1 MLRKKSKVV
10 LASSRTGNSSLAAL
24 VVTRRLLGVAGLAI
38 CFLSASGQVLT
49 PLPTPP
55 SGSPEVAPGQTASP
69 VGSASSNWAKPAPPL
84 PGDPISLT
92 QTPSNSGPNTG
103 APLLLTLRDALQRA
117 KANNPQLQAAFTAYQ
132 IAHED
137 TKQARAGFL
146 PAVTYSNEY
155 LYTEGNRTPSG
166 RFIANNAVHEYVS
179 QGNAHEVLG
188 FAQISEYRRTLSQ
201 ETVARARA
209 EVAARGLVATVVQSY
224 YALVVAERKYAGAG
238 QAGAESQRLFQIT
251 RQLEQAGEVA
261 HSDVI
266 KAQLQLQT
274 GQQALL
280 ENQLTV
286 QRARAQLALL
296 LFADFNQ
303 NFSVVDDLRLS
314 EPLPPFA
321 EVEQQAKLSNPDLR
335 VAFAGVAEAT
345 QASAAARAAYL
356 PVLTLDYFYGIDATH
371 FAVRTAGV
379 PNLGYSAQAALN
391 IPVWNWGIT
400 HSKIVQSNLRGQQA
414 RLELTFAQRKL
425 LADLQSSY
433 GEAQTARRQVDLLR
447 STADLAAESLRLTTL
462 RYKAGEATVLEVVD
476 AQNTL
481 IQARNSYDE
490 GESRYRLA
498 LANLQT
504 LTGTY

>member
-1 MLRKKSKVV
+1 MLSNEIKVV
-10 LASSRTGNSSLAAL
+10 PASAHTANFCLSAFAAA
-24 VVTRRLLGVAGLAI
+24 RLLTGVAVIAASLVT
-38 CFLSASGQVLT
+38 ASGQTLI
-49 PLPTPP
+49 PTLNRA
-55 SGSPEVAPGQTASP
+55 SDSPEVALLQTTSP
-69 VGSASSNWAKPAPPL
+69 TMDSPSSTPATPVQPPPL
-84 PGDPISLT
+84 P
-92 QTPSNSGPNTG
+92 PSQAGPDSGANAG

-117 KANNPQLQAAFTAYQ
+117 KANNPQLQAAFSAYQ

-137 TKQARAGFL
+137 SKQARAGFL
-146 PAVTYSNEY
+146 PAVTYSNQY
-155 LYTEGNRTPSG
+155 LYTQGNGTPSG

-179 QGNAHEVLG
+179 QANAHEVLG
-188 FAQISEYRRTLSQ
+188 FAQVSEYRRTLAQ
-201 ETVARARA
+201 ATIARAKA
-209 EVAARGLVATVVQSY
+209 EVAARGLVATVVQAY
-224 YALVVAERKYAGAG
+224 YSLVVSERRYAGTE
-238 QAGAESQRLFQIT
+238 QAGAEAQRLFQIS

-280 ENQLTV
+280 ENQLAV

-321 EVEQQAKLSNPDLR
+321 EVEQQAKLSNPELR
-335 VAFAGVAEAT
+335 VAFAGVAESVQET
-345 QASAAARAAYL
+345 AAARAAYL
-356 PVLTLDYFYGIDATH
+356 PALTLDYFYGIDATH
-371 FAVRTAGV
+371 FAVRTAGI
-379 PNLGYSAQAALN
+379 PNLGYSAQASLN

-400 HSKIVQSNLRGQQA
+400 RSKIVQSNLRGRQA

-425 LADLQSSY
+425 LADLRTSY
-433 GEAQTARRQVDLLR
+433 GEAQTARLQLDLLR
-447 STADLAAESLRLTTL
+447 SSADLAAESLRLTTL

-481 IQARNSYDE
+481 IQARNGYDD

>member
-1 MLRKKSKVV
+1 MLSNRIKVAPPPSHSGKV
-10 LASSRTGNSSLAAL
+10 CLSAFAAIRL
-24 VVTRRLLGVAGLAI
+24 LLGVAAI
-38 CFLSASGQVLT
+38 AVSFPGASGQTLIPIPHLPSDSPQMELLQTGPPVDSPSSIL
-49 PLPTPP
+49 PKPTPP
-55 SGSPEVAPGQTASP
+55 PALVP
-69 VGSASSNWAKPAPPL
+69 VPSIKAL
-84 PGDPISLT
+84 PGG
-92 QTPSNSGPNTG
+92 GPNTS
-103 APLLLTLRDALQRA
+103 APLRITLRDALQRA
-117 KANNPQLQAAFTAYQ
+117 QANNPQLQAAFSAYQ
-132 IAHED
+132 IALED

-146 PAVTYSNEY
+146 PAVTYSNQY
-155 LYTEGNRTPSG
+155 LYTEGNGTPSG
-166 RFIANNAVHEYVS
+166 RFIANNAVHEYQS
-179 QGNAHEVLG
+179 HANAHEVLG
-188 FAQISEYRRTLSQ
+188 FAQLSEYRRSLAR
-201 ETVARARA
+201 ETITRARA
-209 EVAARGLVATVVQSY
+209 EIAARGLVAAVVQAY
-224 YALVVAERKYAGAG
+224 YSLVVAERRYAGAG
-238 QAGAESQRLFQIT
+238 QAGAEAQRLFQIT

-280 ENQLTV
+280 ENQLAVERT
-286 QRARAQLALL
+286 RAQLALL

-321 EVEQQAKLSNPDLR
+321 EVEQQAKLSSPDVR
-335 VAFAGVAEAT
+335 VAFAGVAESV
-345 QASAAARAAYL
+345 QDVAAARAAYL
-356 PVLTLDYFYGIDATH
+356 PVLTLDYFYGIDASH

-379 PNLGYSAQAALN
+379 PNLGYAAQAALN

-400 HSKIVQSNLRGQQA
+400 RSKIRQSSLRGQQA

-425 LADLQSSY
+425 LADLRTSY
-433 GEAQTARRQVDLLR
+433 AEAQTARLQVDLLR

-481 IQARNSYDE
+481 IQARNGYDE